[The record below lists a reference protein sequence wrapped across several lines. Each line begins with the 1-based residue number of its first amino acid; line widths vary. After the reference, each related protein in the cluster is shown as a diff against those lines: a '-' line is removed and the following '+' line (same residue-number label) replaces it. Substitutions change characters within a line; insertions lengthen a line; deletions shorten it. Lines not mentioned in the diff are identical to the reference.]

1 MAKIILT
8 TLNAR
13 YSHSSLALRYLYA
26 NLNELQKDA
35 AIKEFVINKNN
46 QEIAQKL
53 LENEPRIIGFGV
65 YIWNAQDI
73 KEIIDIIKA
82 VRPDIKII
90 LGGPEVSYAPLR
102 VDLSSSDYIISGE
115 GEVLFYQ
122 LCQDILA
129 HKQIT
134 QTFFR
139 SPTLDLTK
147 IKLPYAHYSDFDIQN
162 RYIYIESSRGCPF
175 ECEFCLSSIDEKV
188 RYFNFEVLLEQ
199 LQILWDRGARD
210 FKFIDRTFNLN
221 IKKAGI
227 LMDFFLA
234 KDAPYFLHFEF
245 IPDSF
250 PARLKKR
257 LQEFPKGSLQLEVGI
272 QTLNERVAKNINRA
286 IDITKIKQNLA
297 FLSNKTTAHL
307 HLDLLVGLPG
317 ESMQSFGSNLDL
329 LMQLSSCEIQIGI
342 LKKLSGTTLY
352 RHENA
357 HKMVYATHPPY
368 DILQTDCIGY
378 LQMQKLKRFA
388 RYWDMVYNS
397 GNFKESIKLLYK
409 DQSVFKNF
417 YDFCEYFYNSM
428 QSTHQIGLQR
438 VAKGLYDYLTEY
450 KNLDPK
456 RVATVMAK
464 DLARVQGRKLP
475 KFLRPYALEVEST
488 KIERSKQRQQ
498 KHL

>member
-1 MAKIILT
+1 MSKIILT

-26 NLNELQKDA
+26 NLHELRKDA
-35 AIKEFVINKNN
+35 VIKEFVINKNN

-53 LENEPRIIGFGV
+53 LESNPQIIGFGV

-73 KEIIDIIKA
+73 RQIIDTIKA
-82 VRPDIKII
+82 VRPHIKII

-102 VDLSSSDYIISGE
+102 VDLSSADYIISGE
-115 GEVLFYQ
+115 GETVFYE

-129 HKQIT
+129 QKQIT

-139 SPTLDLTK
+139 APMTDLKK
-147 IKLPYAHYSDFDIQN
+147 IELPYAHYSDFDIQN

-175 ECEFCLSSIDEKV
+175 NCEFCLSSIDEKV
-188 RYFNFEVLLEQ
+188 RYFDFEQLLEQ
-199 LQILWDRGARD
+199 LQILWDRGARN

-227 LMDFFLA
+227 MMDFFLA
-234 KDAPYFLHFEF
+234 KKEPYFLHFEF

-257 LQEFPKGSLQLEVGI
+257 LQEFPQGALQLEVGI

-286 IDITKIKQNLA
+286 IDITKIKQNLS
-297 FLSNKTTAHL
+297 FLSTKTTAHL

-352 RHENA
+352 RHEKE
-357 HKMVYATHPPY
+357 HKMVYATQPPY
-368 DILQTDCIGY
+368 DILQTDCIDY

-409 DQSVFKNF
+409 DQSVFENF
-417 YDFCEYFYNSM
+417 YNFCEYFYKSM

-438 VAKGLYDYLTEY
+438 VAKGLYDYLIHH
-450 KNLDPK
+450 KDLDSK
-456 RVATVMAK
+456 SVGNVMAK

-475 KFLRPYALEVEST
+475 TFLRPYAVEVDCA
-488 KIERSKQRQQ
+488 KIDRSKQRQQ
-498 KHL
+498 KHI